1 MAMMHHSVSAGDG
14 HRSHITTAGPLD
26 GIPIVSFHG
35 GPGSGSSSSMLRP
48 FDLSRFLVV
57 LIDQRGCGRSTPSGR
72 TTRNRTAWLLRDVE
86 AVRTH
91 LGISRWYVSGG
102 SWGATL
108 AIAYSGTYPG
118 AVLGLVLRG
127 TFLASGREVRGL
139 LSASRSRAPRAWLDL
154 YRASGADRPSALMP
168 AMHAR
173 LQQGGPAA
181 SRVAQKYSELEQA
194 LLARC
199 NRSMSRR
206 TRQQNLKQTY
216 RQITKYLIQ
225 LHYLQNACG
234 LRGGRLSL
242 LAARARAHGV
252 CGVAVHGTHD
262 PVCPLSNLAWLES
275 HMPQI
280 RQIRVAAGHLAN
292 DPPIRTA
299 LMNVLNEIILHHAQ
313 PETFEAMSIFWSDR
327 NALIRKNFLCDS

>member
-1 MAMMHHSVSAGDG
+1 MAIMHHSVSAGDG
-14 HRSHITTAGPLD
+14 HRIHITTAGSHD

-35 GPGSGSSSSMLRP
+35 GPGSGSNSSMLCP
-48 FDLSRFLVV
+48 FDLSRFFVV

-72 TTRNRTAWLLRDVE
+72 TTRNRTTWLLRDVE
-86 AVRTH
+86 TVRTH

-118 AVLGLVLRG
+118 AVLGLILRG

-154 YRASGADRPSALMP
+154 YRASGADRPSALML
-168 AMHAR
+168 AMYAR

-181 SRVAQKYSELEQA
+181 SRVAQGYSELERA
-194 LLARC
+194 LLARR

-206 TRQQNLKQTY
+206 IRQQDLKQGY

-225 LHYLQNACG
+225 VHYLRNACG
-234 LRGGRLSL
+234 LRGGRLSQ
-242 LAARARAHGV
+242 LAAQARAHGIY
-252 CGVAVHGTHD
+252 GVAVHGTHD
-262 PVCPLSNLAWLES
+262 PVCPLSNLAWLKS

-292 DPPIRTA
+292 EPPIHTA
-299 LMNVLNEIILHHAQ
+299 LMNVLNEIIQHHAQ
-313 PETFEAMSIFWSDR
+313 SGTFEESNASSSD
-327 NALIRKNFLCDS
+327 